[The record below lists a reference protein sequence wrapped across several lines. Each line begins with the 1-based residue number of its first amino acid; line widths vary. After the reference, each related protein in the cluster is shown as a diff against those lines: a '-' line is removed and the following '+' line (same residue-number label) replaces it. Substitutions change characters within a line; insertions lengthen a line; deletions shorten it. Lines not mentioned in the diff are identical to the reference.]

1 MKHLYALALL
11 VSLGLPAVTFAQP
24 PCLTS
29 FTAPTGQ
36 SAVANASFAATTVPP
51 TTSVNLTMTTTAGS
65 NLVTISGC
73 NAALITNLAP
83 VSGPNVPAGTN
94 ISGGACGTNT
104 VQLSLPATVT
114 GSGLHTFTMPGYAL
128 NYPPTGGGTPT
139 GLNCS
144 ICPSI
149 FTAPACAGQ
158 YVNYYMCSGNTY
170 TISMCGSAVTWD
182 SYLAVTTTAG
192 TTLATGFP
200 TSDDDGCG
208 AAGGHALLAFT
219 PTASGLYR
227 IRLWQDPCTVNASN
241 CGTIQI
247 ACNPVPPPPAND
259 NPAGAISLGNP
270 LSNACNSVN
279 GTTTFATQTSVGG
292 TPSGCSATCGG
303 SASASFS
310 GVDVWYSAVVGPL
323 GTLSVILDE
332 ISATNLAMAV
342 YTGTPTLLTQVGTS
356 CTCENFVSLSG
367 LTPGSTVYI
376 RVWPQSGLPNMGTF
390 SICAYEPVPPPNDN
404 PCGAVNLA
412 VGATCTPQTFSTQN
426 ATALSGPVVSPTAPT
441 CGTPVAGGDVW
452 YTVTIPATGSLT
464 VNTTAGT
471 LTDMAMAAYTLT
483 GACGSGTLTEVAC
496 NNDNGA
502 STMPRL
508 VLTGAPGTVYYVR
521 VWNRTTA
528 FGTFQICAFQNN
540 PPSNDNPCGATP
552 LTVNPGCLFGG
563 FQTNENATL
572 TPNTLSGQHS
582 SISAVTCGAPV
593 VNDVWFTAFV
603 PSNGVLQLDTDNGQ
617 LSDAAFAVYTA
628 TGSCGAGTLALTQV
642 PASCQ
647 VGGSTNGAS
656 MPAGQIT
663 GLTPGSTV
671 YIRVW
676 RQSGID
682 GTFQI
687 CARTTV
693 PPAGNCSYTLRLTD
707 LAGDGWNGSF
717 VTVCVGAPCTNYTLN
732 GATSNITIGANFGQI
747 ITVSYTAVGGFQNQI
762 AYQLLSNTGG
772 LIYGSTS
779 PPTPGINTNFVV
791 DALCN
796 VPPAPPSDCVGAL
809 PVCDTQVINQNPN
822 NTGGV
827 VDLNAS
833 NRGCLS
839 ANERQGVWFRFQAQT
854 SGQLAFT
861 VAPPSPTDYD
871 WAMWGPFNG
880 GVTCP
885 PPSPPI
891 RCSWSGIS
899 GPTGLSYTALDLS
912 EGAGGD
918 GWVRY
923 LDVTPGQWY
932 LLYVDNYS
940 MNGVN
945 FTLQWNNTPSN
956 ILDCTIILPV
966 EMLSLDAKAAEDLI
980 NVLWSTASEQDAS
993 HFVVERSGD
1002 GVAFEPIG
1010 QLSAAGNS
1018 QVINSYEFPDQ
1029 RPLNGTNYYRL
1040 KTVDID
1046 GTTGHTPV
1054 VMAEFRRGSIPLQL
1068 YPNPANTS
1076 INASFVLATEG
1087 AVRWRILDMSGRL
1100 LQQAT
1105 LAGTQGSN
1113 RVEVPLMQVEA
1124 GSYLFE
1130 VVDRS
1135 GVMLANMRFV
1145 KQ

>member
-1 MKHLYALALL
+1 
-11 VSLGLPAVTFAQP
+11 
-24 PCLTS
+24 
-29 FTAPTGQ
+29 
-36 SAVANASFAATTVPP
+36 
-51 TTSVNLTMTTTAGS
+51 
-65 NLVTISGC
+65 
-73 NAALITNLAP
+73 
-83 VSGPNVPAGTN
+83 
-94 ISGGACGTNT
+94 
-104 VQLSLPATVT
+104 
-114 GSGLHTFTMPGYAL
+114 
-128 NYPPTGGGTPT
+128 
-139 GLNCS
+139 
-144 ICPSI
+144 
-149 FTAPACAGQ
+149 
-158 YVNYYMCSGNTY
+158 
-170 TISMCGSAVTWD
+170 
-182 SYLAVTTTAG
+182 
-192 TTLATGFP
+192 
-200 TSDDDGCG
+200 
-208 AAGGHALLAFT
+208 
-219 PTASGLYR
+219 
-227 IRLWQDPCTVNASN
+227 
-241 CGTIQI
+241 
-247 ACNPVPPPPAND
+247 
-259 NPAGAISLGNP
+259 
-270 LSNACNSVN
+270 
-279 GTTTFATQTSVGG
+279 
-292 TPSGCSATCGG
+292 
-303 SASASFS
+303 
-310 GVDVWYSAVVGPL
+310 
-323 GTLSVILDE
+323 
-332 ISATNLAMAV
+332 
-342 YTGTPTLLTQVGTS
+342 
-356 CTCENFVSLSG
+356 
-367 LTPGSTVYI
+367 
-376 RVWPQSGLPNMGTF
+376 
-390 SICAYEPVPPPNDN
+390 
-404 PCGAVNLA
+404 
-412 VGATCTPQTFSTQN
+412 
-426 ATALSGPVVSPTAPT
+426 
-441 CGTPVAGGDVW
+441 
-452 YTVTIPATGSLT
+452 
-464 VNTTAGT
+464 
-471 LTDMAMAAYTLT
+471 MAMAAYTLS
-483 GACGSGTLTEVAC
+483 GPCGSGTLTEVAC

-502 STMPRL
+502 SLMPRL

-521 VWNRTTA
+521 AWNRTTA

-572 TPNTLSGQHS
+572 TPNSLGGQHT

-593 VNDVWFTAFV
+593 TNDVWFTAVV
-603 PSNGVLQLDTDNGQ
+603 PSNGVLQLDTDDGQ

-642 PASCQ
+642 AGSCQ
-647 VGGSTNGAS
+647 VGGSTNGAN
-656 MPAGQIT
+656 MPAGQVT

-717 VTVCVGAPCTNYTLN
+717 VTVCVGAACTNYTLN

-772 LIYGSTS
+772 LIYGSTN
-779 PPTPGINTNFVV
+779 PPTPGLNTNFVV

-809 PVCDTQVINQNPN
+809 PVCDTQVINQNPS

-827 VDLNAS
+827 ADLNPS

-854 SGQLAFT
+854 AGQLAFT

-871 WAMWGPFNG
+871 WAIWGPFSG

-899 GPTGLSYTALDLS
+899 GATGLSYTALDLS

-918 GWVRY
+918 GWVRFI
-923 LDVTPGQWY
+923 DVLPGQWY
-932 LLYVDNYS
+932 ILYVDNYS

-956 ILDCTIILPV
+956 ILDCTIVLPV

-1010 QLSAAGNS
+1010 QVPAAGNS
-1018 QVINSYEFPDQ
+1018 QVITSYQFPDQ

-1040 KTVDID
+1040 KTVDTD

-1068 YPNPANTS
+1068 FPNPANTA
-1076 INASFVLATEG
+1076 INASFELATEG

-1100 LQQAT
+1100 VQQST
-1105 LAGTQGSN
+1105 WAGISGPN
-1113 RVEVPLMQVEA
+1113 QVEIPLIQVEP
-1124 GSYLFE
+1124 GSYFFE
-1130 VVDRS
+1130 LVDGS